1 MLTIT
6 EQILFTIKNNN
17 KILIDINTLVKKPIE
32 HKKNYIKNTK
42 DKIFQVLLKFSY
54 IIFTVK

>member
-6 EQILFTIKNNN
+6 EQILFTIKNSN

-32 HKKNYIKNTK
+32 HKKIYIKNIK

>member
-32 HKKNYIKNTK
+32 HKKNYIKNK
-42 DKIFQVLLKFSY
+42 KYKIFKLLLKF
-54 IIFTVK
+54 

>member
-6 EQILFTIKNNN
+6 EQILFTIKNSN

-32 HKKNYIKNTK
+32 HKKNYIK

-54 IIFTVK
+54 IILP